1 MRESC
6 SCGAAIHAISY
17 ARIKDWRQQHRC
29 NPMTLLQALDA
40 ATEEAFDRFIFI
52 DDEEENE

>member
-6 SCGAAIHAISY
+6 SCGAAVHAISY
-17 ARIKDWRQQHRC
+17 ARIKEWRSQHRC

-40 ATEEAFDRFIFI
+40 ATEEAFEHFIFI

>member
-6 SCGAAIHAISY
+6 SCGAGIQAFHY
-17 ARIKDWRQQHRC
+17 DRVLRWRQEHRC

-40 ATEEAFDRFIFI
+40 ATEEAFFEFIF
-52 DDEEENE
+52 DEEEENE